1 MIVWWL
7 PIGPLH
13 LLLTQ
18 GSIQIVWTVTTVMIH
33 TYYKWLYGWLMSDRL
48 FIISL
53 TQPYKVIILFYNC
66 RCVSI
71 MLYECSRPLTGA
83 DVTHLQFLM
92 NLIEKIM
99 ESVGS
104 ACVAAGRPSATLSR
118 CVLVGNSPNG
128 KGIPTTFQ
136 TMPQTNLSER
146 KSCYGG

>member
-1 MIVWWL
+1 
-7 PIGPLH
+7 
-13 LLLTQ
+13 
-18 GSIQIVWTVTTVMIH
+18 
-33 TYYKWLYGWLMSDRL
+33 MSDRL

-53 TQPYKVIILFYNC
+53 TQPYKVIILFYDC

-118 CVLVGNSPNG
+118 CVLVSNSPNG
-128 KGIPTTFQ
+128 KGTPRFRRCRRPTCQ
-136 TMPQTNLSER
+136 RENPAMAGR
-146 KSCYGG
+146 KRKETKLKCETCKICIICIYALCFDAHKRARK